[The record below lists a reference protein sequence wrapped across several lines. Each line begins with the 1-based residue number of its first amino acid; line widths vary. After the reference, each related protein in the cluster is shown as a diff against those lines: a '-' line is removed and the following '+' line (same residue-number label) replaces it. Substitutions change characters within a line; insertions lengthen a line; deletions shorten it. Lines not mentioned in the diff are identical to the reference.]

1 MAFLYKIT
9 NKVTGKC
16 YIGVSKDPYRRFK
29 EHTSEHSTCT
39 KLKRSMQKH
48 GSDNFT
54 LSVLCEGSESY
65 VIELEAKAIEVYDS
79 IISGYNIL
87 PAHHSDRLTVPREVV
102 EKQKASVRRYYEN
115 NVSKNLGRS
124 VEKRVDDKP
133 LYVLG
138 FLVPQ
143 FTNS

>member
-1 MAFLYKIT
+1 
-9 NKVTGKC
+9 
-16 YIGVSKDPYRRFK
+16 
-29 EHTSEHSTCT
+29 
-39 KLKRSMQKH
+39 MQKH

-138 FLVPQ
+138 FWFPNLRTVKQVLSISTPAINRRVNKENGDML
-143 FTNS
+143 FEKKKT